1 MYSSWLLS
9 KKVCTILREN
19 MAVERILAE
28 LALFNEFLF
37 FPTAAAA
44 AESEMKKSERWP
56 RTADR

>member
-1 MYSSWLLS
+1 
-9 KKVCTILREN
+9 

-37 FPTAAAA
+37 SPTAAAA

>member
-1 MYSSWLLS
+1 VYSFWLLS

-37 FPTAAAA
+37 FPAAAAA
-44 AESEMKKSERWP
+44 AESEMKKSER
-56 RTADR
+56 R